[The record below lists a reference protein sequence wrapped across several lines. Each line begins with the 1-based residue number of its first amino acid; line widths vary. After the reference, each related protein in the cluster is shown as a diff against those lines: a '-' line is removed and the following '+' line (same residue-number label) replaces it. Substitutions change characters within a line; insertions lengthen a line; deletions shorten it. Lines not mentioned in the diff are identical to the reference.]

1 MQSPKICLSLTCK
14 TLREDVELIKK
25 YRDYIDI
32 AELRVDHLSE
42 EEQLSPSLG
51 WIKHCEKTLY
61 FQGF

>member
-42 EEQLSPSLG
+42 EEQLSVRNFP
-51 WIKHCEKTLY
+51 IP
-61 FQGF
+61 F